1 MSELKTCFK
10 KVDYDLS
17 GLLHYIEI
25 GDIALPDIQRPFV
38 WSNAKVRDLFD
49 SMYRGFPVGYFLF
62 WENVTGGA
70 SKQIGVGAKQRAVAR
85 LLIVD
90 GQQRLTS
97 LFAVFRGRKVL
108 DEDYAERQIE
118 VAFRPR
124 DGKFE
129 VADAAIRRDP
139 EWIPNISELW
149 SSRSSSRKMV
159 NDFIAKLAEKSPL
172 SDEDEEC
179 IAHNLDRLF
188 DLQKYPFT
196 ALEIAASVDE
206 EQVADIFVRI
216 NSEGVRLNQADFI
229 LTLMS
234 VFWDE
239 GRVALEA
246 FCRASRQAPSLGSP
260 PSPFNHFIQP
270 DPDQL
275 LRVAV
280 AYAFERGRLKS
291 VYQVLRGKDMETGEF
306 SAERRD
312 QQFAL
317 LKAAQN
323 EVLHL
328 THWHQFLS
336 CLIGA
341 GYRTGEM
348 ISSQTALLYAYAFYL
363 IGRKRFGMPEH
374 QLQRLIG
381 RWFFAASLTG
391 RYTSSPET
399 ILDGDLNRLKGIKS
413 ADEFAATL
421 DGIMASELTNDFW
434 TLTLPANLDSSSAR
448 NPELFAYMA
457 AQNRLGAPVLF
468 SHKKISDLLDPSIR
482 STKKSLERH
491 HLFPRAWL
499 ERHGEEDLK
508 RINQVANFALLEWPD
523 NIDISDEAPSVY
535 VPQFCRRFSADE
547 WTRMH
552 AHHALPPDWQNMS
565 YEAFLVERRRL
576 MAAIIRQGFE
586 SIQAVGAAVGEGEA
600 DANRAPAASL
610 LLPSSSSTAPG
621 AIEKIAVIERSDDDP
636 EDSANNDAE
645 EGGEP
650 EGELS
655 PARSRRLDYWTALL
669 GLLKERGA
677 MPVNRTPQSTTWL
690 GFPLGRAGLR
700 LWAEIY
706 TRDQTIGVGITL
718 RPPHAKHFFKHLH
731 TDAAMI
737 ERELGFDLEWQE
749 RPGRSHSYLCVFHA
763 GDPKNRA
770 DWPRQHE
777 WMSEKLERLHAVFSV
792 RVPQLPEPSALAE
805 EGASS

>member
-10 KVDYDLS
+10 KVDYDLG

-62 WENVTGGA
+62 WENVTGGG
-70 SKQIGVGAKQRAVAR
+70 SKQIGVGDKQHTVAR

-108 DEDYAERQIE
+108 DEDYQERQIE

-139 EWIPNISELW
+139 EWITNISELW
-149 SSRSSSRKMV
+149 ASRSSSRKLV
-159 NDFIAKLAEKSPL
+159 NDFIAKLAEKAPL
-172 SDEDEEC
+172 SADDEEL

-239 GRVALEA
+239 GRLALET
-246 FCRASRQAPSLGSP
+246 FCRLSRQAPSPGAP

-280 AYAFERGRLKS
+280 AFGFQRGRLKS

-306 SAERRD
+306 SADRREM
-312 QQFAL
+312 QFAAL
-317 LKAAQN
+317 RAAQE
-323 EVLHL
+323 EVLNL
-328 THWHQFLS
+328 TLWHQFLS

-341 GYRTGEM
+341 GFRSGEM
-348 ISSQTALLYAYAFYL
+348 ISSQTAILYAYAFYL
-363 IGRKRFGMPEH
+363 VGRRRFGIPEH

-381 RWFFAASLTG
+381 RWFFAASLIG

-399 ILDGDLNRLKGIKS
+399 IMDSDLNRLKGVNDAEGFVAVI
-413 ADEFAATL
+413 E
-421 DGIMASELTNDFW
+421 GIMASELTNDFW
-434 TLTLPANLDSSSAR
+434 AVTLPANLDSSSAR
-448 NPELFAYMA
+448 NPELFAYTA

-468 SHKKISDLLDPSIR
+468 SHKKVSDLIDPAIR
-482 STKKSLERH
+482 TKKKPLERH

-499 ERHGEEDLK
+499 EREGVDDLK
-508 RINQVANFALLEWPD
+508 QINQVANQALLEWPD
-523 NIDISDEAPSVY
+523 NIDISDTPPSEYAPKIQS
-535 VPQFCRRFSADE
+535 RFSAEE
-547 WTRMH
+547 WDRMH
-552 AHHALPPDWQNMS
+552 ELHALPANWHLMAYP
-565 YEAFLVERRRL
+565 EFLIERRKL
-576 MAAIIRQGFE
+576 MAAIIRRGFE
-586 SIQAVGAAVGEGEA
+586 S
-600 DANRAPAASL
+600 
-610 LLPSSSSTAPG
+610 
-621 AIEKIAVIERSDDDP
+621 
-636 EDSANNDAE
+636 
-645 EGGEP
+645 
-650 EGELS
+650 
-655 PARSRRLDYWTALL
+655 
-669 GLLKERGA
+669 LKQ
-677 MPVNRTPQSTTWL
+677 P
-690 GFPLGRAGLR
+690 
-700 LWAEIY
+700 
-706 TRDQTIGVGITL
+706 
-718 RPPHAKHFFKHLH
+718 
-731 TDAAMI
+731 
-737 ERELGFDLEWQE
+737 
-749 RPGRSHSYLCVFHA
+749 
-763 GDPKNRA
+763 
-770 DWPRQHE
+770 
-777 WMSEKLERLHAVFSV
+777 
-792 RVPQLPEPSALAE
+792 
-805 EGASS
+805 